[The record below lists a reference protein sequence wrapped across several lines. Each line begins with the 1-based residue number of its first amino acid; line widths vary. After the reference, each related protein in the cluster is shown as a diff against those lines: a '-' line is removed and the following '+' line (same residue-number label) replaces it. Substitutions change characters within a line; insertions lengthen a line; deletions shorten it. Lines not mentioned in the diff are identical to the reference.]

1 MCVLVRNPSAVHV
14 AMPSTRSKTKKFKQS
29 PPKPGTTVDGQW
41 VSPERMESVRQAAQ
55 RTAEVAESSPMPTK
69 VPLTLNA
76 SAVYYSQTWCPTGF
90 KPSQTQLDERKA
102 HLEWT
107 RQIELE
113 AEAEVKKTNKAYKKE
128 QRAKQL
134 GNAPEDAEGK
144 ALW

>member
-1 MCVLVRNPSAVHV
+1 
-14 AMPSTRSKTKKFKQS
+14 MPTTRSKSKFKQKS

-41 VSPERMESVRQAAQ
+41 VSPERMETVRHAAQ
-55 RTAEVAESSPMPTK
+55 RTMERAAEDPLPTS

-76 SAVYYSQTWCPTGF
+76 QATYYSQTWCPTGY

-102 HLEWT
+102 HLLWT

-113 AEAEVKKTNKAYKKE
+113 AAAEVKKSDKAYKKE